1 MVIIILFSRVCSKK
15 AIKGGGCQNT
25 GATGRASILGR
36 RYSCRARARPPRART
51 AGRRAR
57 LPSLAEGRSTGRQ
70 CAGLYLGGQRD
81 ARQRAAG
88 VAALLDWC
96 PSWCATLTL
105 PKLSSGRPPR
115 QRGFC
120 MGARQRRGAQ
130 ASPGF
135 MGGVSV
141 SSNAPALLEGV
152 GTPRPP
158 RLWGTFH
165 PELQSHDTSSLER
178 GARCRALLFP
188 CHSRTF
194 PAHAAAELGD
204 S

>member
-96 PSWCATLTL
+96 PSWCATLAA
-105 PKLSSGRPPR
+105 PKPKPASRPVSAAFAWALASGARANPVSWAECRQAARPRRLVLDVGALRPPR
-115 QRGFC
+115 I
-120 MGARQRRGAQ
+120 
-130 ASPGF
+130 S
-135 MGGVSV
+135 GG
-141 SSNAPALLEGV
+141 
-152 GTPRPP
+152 T
-158 RLWGTFH
+158 H
-165 PELQSHDTSSLER
+165 PEPKR
-178 GARCRALLFP
+178 P
-188 CHSRTF
+188 
-194 PAHAAAELGD
+194 
-204 S
+204 